1 MVGFLS
7 VIKELNARFTE
18 LMRLNYVSTLLGWD
32 QQVNMPKSEGA
43 TMGRSEQ
50 IALIEAISHRKLIS
64 KKTGELIK
72 KAENQPNLNL
82 IDSAILREAKR
93 KYDKAIKIPIELVT
107 EIAKTASLGHQAW
120 EKSREKSDFS
130 IFQPYLEKMVNL
142 QRKYAERLDIGP
154 TLYDSLTDI
163 YEPEA
168 KSEWISNIFKEIK
181 PKLVKI
187 LNKLESSD
195 LNKPNQE
202 ILKRKYDPEKQWKLS
217 MEIIKK
223 LDFDFKKGRQ
233 DKSVH
238 PFTASVSSMDT
249 RITTRIWEKYL
260 PACLFGS
267 IHECGHALYEMGF
280 MEEIHDTFLADGSS
294 LGIHE
299 SQSRLWENIV
309 GRSKEFWNYWYPTL
323 QKYFP
328 ENLKNYPEHEFYR
341 SINAVK
347 PSFIRVEA
355 DEVTYGLHIILRF
368 EIEKELINNNLRVS
382 ELPELWN
389 TKMEEL
395 LNIIPPNDA
404 QGVLQDVHW
413 SGGAFGY
420 FPTYTL
426 GNLYASQI
434 YVNALKKN
442 PDLPDD
448 FKNGNFNNLLNYL
461 RENIHQYGRIYRPL
475 DLIKRVTGEELN
487 SNYFIKYLETK
498 FYPIYGI

>member
-1 MVGFLS
+1 MS
-7 VIKELNARFTE
+7 VINELKDRFTE

-32 QQVNMPKSEGA
+32 QQVNMPKSKGA
-43 TMGRSEQ
+43 SMGRSEQ
-50 IALIEAISHRKLIS
+50 IALIEAISHKKLIS
-64 KKTGELIK
+64 KKTSELLK
-72 KAENQPNLNL
+72 RAENQPNLNL
-82 IDSAILREAKR
+82 IDSALLREAKR
-93 KYDKAIKIPIELVT
+93 KYDKAVKVPIELVT
-107 EIAKTASLGHQAW
+107 EIAKTGSLGHQTW
-120 EKSREKSDFS
+120 EKAREKSDFS
-130 IFQPYLEKMVNL
+130 IFKPYLEKMVNL
-142 QRKYAERLDIGP
+142 QREYAEKLDVGP
-154 TLYDSLTDI
+154 TLYDSLIDK

-168 KSEWISNIFKEIK
+168 KSEWLLKIFKELK
-181 PKLVKI
+181 QKLVKI

-195 LNKPNQE
+195 SNKPNQE
-202 ILKRKYDPEKQWKLS
+202 VLKKNYDPERQWKLS

-223 LDFDFKKGRQ
+223 LNFDFKKGRQ

-249 RITTRIWEKYL
+249 RITTRIWENYL

-309 GRSKEFWNYWYPTL
+309 GRSKEFWNYWYIIL

-328 ENLKNYPEHEFYR
+328 ENLKNYSEYEFYR
-341 SINAVK
+341 SINVVQ
-347 PSFIRVEA
+347 PSLIRVEA

-368 EIEKELINNNLRVS
+368 EIEKELINNDLNIS

-389 TKMEEL
+389 AKMEEL
-395 LNIIPPNDA
+395 LNIVPPNDA

-434 YVNALKKN
+434 YVDALKKN
-442 PDLPDD
+442 PEIPED
-448 FKNGNFNNLLNYL
+448 FKSGNFSKLLTYL

-475 DLIKRVTGEELN
+475 DLIKRVTGETLN
-487 SNYFIKYLETK
+487 PNYFIKYLEQK
-498 FYPIYGI
+498 FYPIYGV